1 MGLFAAGQSDLRSII
16 LYTFHTYW
24 FKGWVPVHTTMYLF
38 IEVNNINQKNTFLSG
53 LTNLFFCNVPIFFN
67 YPIGHH

>member
-24 FKGWVPVHTTMYLF
+24 FKGTVPVHT
-38 IEVNNINQKNTFLSG
+38 N
-53 LTNLFFCNVPIFFN
+53 NVPLYISE
-67 YPIGHH
+67 